1 MANPP
6 ENTSKNWFK
15 YFQYQEGKETPGD
28 ARNVLLIIAALIAAV
43 TFQAG
48 VSPPGGVWQEGRGAG
63 KAIYAADKEAFYVFL
78 ISNTLALSSSV
89 LIIIS
94 LTITFPLRFEI
105 LVAMAS
111 MIVTYGSAIFAVTPG
126 ESARFRYIL
135 LTASGPFVVRCL
147 IQMFRKFQT
156 MPAYDKLEK
165 YVSKSMVWMKA
176 RIEKYVSKSLV

>member
-48 VSPPGGVWQEGRGAG
+48 VSPP
-63 KAIYAADKEAFYVFL
+63 EAFYVFL

>member
-48 VSPPGGVWQEGRGAG
+48 VPPPGGVWQEGRRAG
-63 KAIYAADKEAFYVFL
+63 KATYAADKEAFYVFL

-89 LIIIS
+89 LVIIS

-126 ESARFRYIL
+126 RVRVPRFVD
-135 LTASGPFVVRCL
+135 P
-147 IQMFRKFQT
+147 
-156 MPAYDKLEK
+156 
-165 YVSKSMVWMKA
+165 KS
-176 RIEKYVSKSLV
+176 YLP

>member
-48 VSPPGGVWQEGRGAG
+48 VSPPGGVWQEGRG
-63 KAIYAADKEAFYVFL
+63 
-78 ISNTLALSSSV
+78 
-89 LIIIS
+89 
-94 LTITFPLRFEI
+94 FEI